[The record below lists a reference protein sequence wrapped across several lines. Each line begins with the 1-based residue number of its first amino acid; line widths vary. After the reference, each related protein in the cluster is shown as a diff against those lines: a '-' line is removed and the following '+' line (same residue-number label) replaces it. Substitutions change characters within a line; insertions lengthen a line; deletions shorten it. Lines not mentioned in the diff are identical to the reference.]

1 MTKKIVGFLAIFA
14 LSGLFFQGNV
24 GTAEVHAQQTN
35 VQWTTTPAN
44 TPLIDKMWLVELL
57 DLILKVVYILLW
69 PLLVIAGWAM
79 DNTLVYG
86 SMFHLDLPLWKFW
99 NIMKNFAN
107 FTMGFLV
114 LVAILKSIFT
124 NSGMGTLKDGKSP
137 LGLIKKT
144 LIAGILIQAS
154 RFLLAA
160 TIDVSTVATYAVG
173 WLPLSVLKTTDLW
186 QKKILAVD
194 ANIDLNKI
202 QNLNDKWDV
211 ISLTYSAWPHKLAAC
226 KLSNNA
232 NDTESARYII
242 WRRQLS
248 GTEMWKCVFGGNMI
262 MFFDETGLNNYFVGQ
277 GNWATYQWFLDWTFS
292 IDPSIITTL
301 ISGGQII
308 DVYAWSSFN
317 ASKDSGA
324 VWFANTPAMML
335 ADIVTKSKWFVW
347 PMVMIYS
354 SLLNFAEISD
364 SGTDSFGKIT
374 GEMIIRTWF
383 ALMLFFPLLALAV
396 VLIIRIWF
404 LWLVIAASPFIVL
417 LETFKDTIKLPKD
430 FSLAEDLKLS
440 NIFSVIFAPVA
451 TVFALSLAVIFI
463 TTLINTF
470 TPKTGSDTSISTALS
485 PTIQKLPSDG
495 WSQKYLVWGS
505 EMSLT
510 NFNRWGSLDWF
521 SWIIVNLISLWLMRA
536 LVFAAIKSNS
546 IGKKFGQQIETFGS
560 GFMSTLPIVPMPGG
574 TRAGVGSIANEAGN
588 LLGKNGSP
596 GLIMQR
602 RMDRDTKAV
611 QAFIDEKFPQPG
623 SENTLTTDK
632 ITSIVNAKP
641 TTPEEAKTALTN
653 AGVTDMAAAVN
664 TNGTAIY
671 NAIMTNTNTALYAD
685 GTAKK
690 ASLIAIRWNA
700 TDTTWYKAIAKAQ
713 LETKFTIA
721 KKDETDATI
730 QANLAKPDTID
741 LVKQYFTLNDKY
753 ETTVDGTTF
762 TITKSGANYVINKT
776 TTPPTP

>member
-24 GTAEVHAQQTN
+24 GTAEVHAQQTTA
-35 VQWTTTPAN
+35 QWATTTNNNVPI
-44 TPLIDKMWLVELL
+44 IDKMWLVDLL
-57 DLILKVVYILLW
+57 DMILKVVYILLW

-114 LVAILKSIFT
+114 LVAILKGFFT
-124 NSGMGTLKDGKSP
+124 KEGMGTLKDGKSP

-144 LIAGILIQAS
+144 LIAGVLIQAS

-160 TIDVSTVATYAVG
+160 TIDVSTVATYAVWG
-173 WLPLSVLKTTDLW
+173 LPLSVLKTTDLW

-202 QNLNDKWDV
+202 QNLNDKWDI
-211 ISLTYSAWPHKLAAC
+211 ISVTYSAWPHKLAAC
-226 KLSNNA
+226 QLSNNA
-232 NDTESARYII
+232 DSRESARYII
-242 WRRQLS
+242 WRKQLS
-248 GTEMWKCVFGGNMI
+248 WTEMWKCVFGGNMV
-262 MFFDETGLNNYFVGQ
+262 MLFDETGLNNYFVSQWNG
-277 GNWATYQWFLDWTFS
+277 ATYQWYIDWTFS
-292 IDPSIITTL
+292 MDSSALSSL
-301 ISGGQII
+301 ISGGQIV
-308 DVYAWSSFN
+308 DVYAWASFKASQSSW
-317 ASKDSGA
+317 AA
-324 VWFANTPAMML
+324 WFANSPAMML
-335 ADIVTKSKWFVW
+335 SDIVTKSKWFVW

-364 SGTDSFGKIT
+364 SGTDTFGKIT
-374 GEMIIRTWF
+374 GEMIIRTGF

-396 VLIIRIWF
+396 VLSIRVGF

-417 LETFKDTIKLPKD
+417 LETFKDTLKLPKD

-440 NIFSVIFAPVA
+440 NIISVIFAPVA

-495 WSQKYLVWGS
+495 WSQKYLVWWS

-560 GFMSTLPIVPMPGG
+560 GFMSTLPIIPMPGG
-574 TRAGVGSIANEAGN
+574 TRAGVGSIAKEAGN
-588 LLGKNGSP
+588 LFGREGSD
-596 GLIMQR
+596 GLIVSRRKQR
-602 RMDRDTKAV
+602 DQTAV
-611 QAFIDEKFPQPG
+611 QAFIDAKFPQAG
-623 SENTLTTDK
+623 AENALTTEK
-632 ITSIVNAKP
+632 INSILNAKP
-641 TTPEEAKTALTN
+641 TTPEEAKAAFTN
-653 AGVTDMAAAVN
+653 AGVTDMSAAVN
-664 TNGTAIY
+664 TNWAAIY
-671 NAIMTNTNTALYAD
+671 SAIMANQAITDKEKLGKSIEEAAKIPWRWATMGKAD
-685 GTAKK
+685 
-690 ASLIAIRWNA
+690 A
-700 TDTTWYKAIAKAQ
+700 T
-713 LETKFTIA
+713 TKFNDLFKDVAATVVPDSKTIEDILN
-721 KKDETDATI
+721 KDANNKTI
-730 QANLAKPDTID
+730 IDPLLTGTPAVYECTLNNKIFTVSKDSSGKYVAKP
-741 LVKQYFTLNDKY
+741 K
-753 ETTVDGTTF
+753 
-762 TITKSGANYVINKT
+762 
-776 TTPPTP
+776 